1 MSAPDWYS
9 FYVGRP
15 HGYRAMG
22 SEQSE
27 EEEERR
33 RQNKTK
39 WAILTVS
46 VLDEWTIPKQ
56 DKGTSSS
63 ILIILSLFNKKKMH

>member
-1 MSAPDWYS
+1 MSASDWYS

-27 EEEERR
+27 ERK
-33 RQNKTK
+33 KTK

-46 VLDEWTIPKQ
+46 VLDVRTIPSKIRVPVVQ
-56 DKGTSSS
+56 S
-63 ILIILSLFNKKKMH
+63 